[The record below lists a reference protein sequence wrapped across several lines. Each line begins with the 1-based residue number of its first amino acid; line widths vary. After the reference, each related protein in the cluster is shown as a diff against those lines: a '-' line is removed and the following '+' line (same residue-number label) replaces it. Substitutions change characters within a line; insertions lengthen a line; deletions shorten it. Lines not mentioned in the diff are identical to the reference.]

1 MGIFTR
7 ISAGLRALTNRG
19 RVEREMD
26 EELRGFIDASI
37 EQKRRAGLT
46 PDEAAR
52 VARIEMGSPNAVK
65 HHIRSAGWETA
76 IETLWQDTRFSLRG
90 LAKSPGFTVIA
101 LLSLALGIGGNTAIF
116 TLINQVLLRNLPV
129 RNPEQLVTFG
139 RNNGSGI
146 AGGIDL
152 GSYGLFPWYFTRH
165 LHIDQS
171 SLTAQSSRAQSR
183 ATCHVRKE
191 QRLRHRR
198 RPRLGKFRP
207 VPVVLHAPSS
217 ARPRSISGHRFLLQL
232 F

>member
-1 MGIFTR
+1 MGMFTR
-7 ISAGLRALTNRG
+7 ISAGLRALTSRG

-76 IETLWQDTRFSLRG
+76 IQNLWQDTRFSLRG

-152 GSYGLFPWYFTRH
+152 GSYGLFPWYLQVTFSKTPARFKASLPIAAFLTR
-165 LHIDQS
+165 
-171 SLTAQSSRAQSR
+171 
-183 ATCHVRKE
+183 
-191 QRLRHRR
+191 
-198 RPRLGKFRP
+198 
-207 VPVVLHAPSS
+207 S
-217 ARPRSISGHRFLLQL
+217 ASGHLPLTELPTQVLPPFLVQPAWSREITSAS
-232 F
+232 